1 MTEAPT
7 RSRTGPD
14 SVLVETVAADELP
27 PVPWR
32 QLKAGQRTGR
42 LLSLAVVL
50 AGALIFAL
58 PFFWMLSTSFKTEDQ
73 IFTYPPQ
80 WLPTEWTWTNYVEPW
95 RNLPFALFYGNTAI
109 ITFVAVIGRVLS
121 AALAAF
127 AFARMRFPGRN
138 VLFLL
143 VLSTMMLPGQV
154 TLIPLFRLWS
164 ELGLVDTFAPLTVPS
179 FFAGG
184 GAGAFTIFLLR
195 QYMLTIPTD
204 LDDAAKLDGATWV
217 RIFWSI
223 ALPMSAPALGVAA
236 IFQFTGEWNAFL
248 EPLIYLRSEE
258 NYTIQ
263 LGLASL
269 NGRFA
274 LAYGQTMAQTILSLV
289 PVLLVFFLAQR
300 RYVQGI
306 VVSGVKG

>member
-1 MTEAPT
+1 MTDA
-7 RSRTGPD
+7 
-14 SVLVETVAADELP
+14 P

-32 QLKAGQRTGR
+32 RLSGGQRAGR
-42 LLSLAVVL
+42 VVTLAVVVF
-50 AGALIFAL
+50 GAVVFAL

-80 WLPTEWTWTNYVEPW
+80 WIPTGWTWENYVEPW
-95 RNLPFALFYGNTAI
+95 RNLPFALFYRNTAI
-109 ITFVAVIGRVLS
+109 ITFIAVVARVLT

-138 VLFLL
+138 GLFLL
-143 VLSTMMLPGQV
+143 VLATMMLPGQV
-154 TLIPLFRLWS
+154 TLIPLFRFWS
-164 ELGLVDTFAPLTVPS
+164 ELGLVDSIAPLTIPS

-195 QYMLTIPTD
+195 QYMLTIPVD
-204 LDDAAKLDGATWV
+204 LDDAAKLDGAGWF
-217 RIFWSI
+217 RIFWTI
-223 ALPMSAPALGVAA
+223 VLPLSGPALGVAA

-258 NYTIQ
+258 NYTVQ
-263 LGLASL
+263 LGLAAL

-289 PVLLVFFLAQR
+289 PVLLVFFFAQR